1 MFRQP
6 APVFTCLLI
15 FSCLNAHAEQCP
27 DWPAE
32 RLDRSHRPAKQIDSW
47 DDHYHRQGRSLVA
60 DELYDQSRHASPSG
74 ATASSPAIHRTT
86 APRGARFPT
95 PSSTPAWKTARR
107 PRRRA
112 LAARPP
118 DVWVQ
123 PKVDGV
129 AVTLV
134 YRKACW

>member
-1 MFRQP
+1 MQSN
-6 APVFTCLLI
+6 APTGLL
-15 FSCLNAHAEQCP
+15 NG
-27 DWPAE
+27 
-32 RLDRSHRPAKQIDSW
+32 LDRSHRPAKQIDSW

-74 ATASSPAIHRTT
+74 ATASSPA
-86 APRGARFPT
+86 
-95 PSSTPAWKTARR
+95 STEPLRTARGTVPHPVVHTGLDKLR
-107 PRRRA
+107 DARA
-112 LAARPP
+112 VELAARPP